1 MHETTASISTEPE
14 HRIMLSFDVEE
25 FDLPNEYGAEL
36 PLERQLSIGAAGLDA
51 ALKLVDELQ
60 IKVTLFTTARMADY
74 VRAEMPSIASRHEI
88 ASHGVRHDGFEPSH
102 YQESK
107 KVLEDCSNSAIT
119 GFRMA
124 RLQPVDVE
132 ALRTSGYRYDS
143 SENPI
148 RLPGRYDNR
157 HLPRTPRIEQ
167 GLVRLPISTSPHLR
181 VPLFWLGFRHL
192 PGPVLKRTLD
202 RTLAHDGHLN
212 LFLHPW
218 EFLDTRE
225 WRAHMPRVV
234 RHGGGTRLAARLARS
249 VRHLSR
255 RARFTSMSEFT
266 SDFARTHA
274 GRTPEEA

>member
-1 MHETTASISTEPE
+1 MHETSGRPTNEPK
-14 HRIMLSFDVEE
+14 HRVMLSFDVEE
-25 FDLPNEYGAEL
+25 FDLPNEYGAKL
-36 PLERQLSIGAAGLDA
+36 PLERQLSIGAAGLSA

-74 VRAEMPSIASRHEI
+74 VRTEMPSIAHRHEI
-88 ASHGVRHDGFEPSH
+88 ASHGVRHDEFETSH
-102 YQESK
+102 YEESK
-107 KVLEDCSNSAIT
+107 RLLEAASSSEVT

-124 RLQPVDVE
+124 RLQPVDVQ
-132 ALRTSGYRYDS
+132 ALSASGYQYDS

-167 GLVRLPISTSPHLR
+167 GLVRLPISTSPRLR

-192 PGPVLKRTLD
+192 PGPLLKRTLD
-202 RTLAHDGHLN
+202 RTLAHDGYLN

-218 EFLDTRE
+218 EFLDTHE

-249 VRHLSR
+249 VRHLSK

-274 GRTPEEA
+274 GRTSEEA

>member
-1 MHETTASISTEPE
+1 MPHSADMKSEEPGL
-14 HRIMLSFDVEE
+14 RVMLSFDVEE

-36 PLERQLSIGAAGLDA
+36 PLDRQLSIGAAGLEKA
-51 ALKLVDELQ
+51 MELVEALG
-60 IKVTLFTTARMADY
+60 IRVTLFTTARMADY
-74 VRAEMPSIASRHEI
+74 VRDRMPSIAARHEI
-88 ASHGVRHDGFEPSH
+88 ASHGVRHDRFETPH
-102 YQESK
+102 YEESK
-107 KVLEDCSNSAIT
+107 RRLEELTHTPVT

-124 RLQPVDVE
+124 RLQPVDVT
-132 ALRTSGYRYDS
+132 ALLSSGYRYDS

-157 HLPRTPRIEQ
+157 HLPRTPRME
-167 GLVRLPISTSPHLR
+167 GELVRLPISTSPRWR

-202 RTLAHDGHLN
+202 RTLDHDGYLN

-218 EFLDTRE
+218 ELLDTRA
-225 WRAHMPRVV
+225 WRTHMPRVV
-234 RHGGGTRLAARLARS
+234 RHGGGGRLADRLAKT
-249 VRHLSR
+249 VRRLSR

-274 GRTPEEA
+274 ASEPGEV